1 MCMLFGMSASCFGPG
16 WWIETDRCTHG
27 YAHTQE
33 CRMLDSLSGPGEPLT
48 RALTGCG
55 IDRPSVTVSRWIKE
69 SERETQRREE
79 ARKEK
84 EKRRE
89 EGSNLVLLQ
98 EVFSVFLSETAPY
111 PTKKDLI
118 LPPKAA
124 AAPLKLTISLFCSRS
139 LARLSL
145 SPSLCLLRD
154 SSVSAVGLCA
164 APGNLPKRLNSTT

>member
-1 MCMLFGMSASCFGPG
+1 MLYKMSVSCLGPG

-27 YAHTQE
+27 YAYMQE
-33 CRMLDSLSGPGEPLT
+33 CRMLESLSGPGEPLT

-79 ARKEK
+79 ARKGK

-89 EGSNLVLLQ
+89 GGIKPGSPPRGL
-98 EVFSVFLSETAPY
+98 FCLSLRDSSLSY
-111 PTKKDLI
+111 KKDLI
-118 LPPKAA
+118 LPPNAA
-124 AAPLKLTISLFCSRS
+124 AAPLKLTISFFCSRS

-154 SSVSAVGLCA
+154 SRVSAVGLCA

>member
-1 MCMLFGMSASCFGPG
+1 
-16 WWIETDRCTHG
+16 
-27 YAHTQE
+27 
-33 CRMLDSLSGPGEPLT
+33 MLDSLSGPGEPLA